1 MKRFGFFKAALGTV
15 LAAALALSCV
25 PIYASASGKTDKI
38 KDELGSLK
46 SENADIQAEIDAVRQ
61 QYTAA
66 SNQIQELVNQ
76 KNAVDQEIALLHSQI
91 LNMNQQIIVYG
102 QLIAD
107 SQDDLEEQSQQLDE
121 LNEKHKARI
130 RAMEEGGT
138 VSYWEVLFQ
147 AKSFTDFLDR
157 MTMIDEIA
165 ASDQGRLE

>member
-15 LAAALALSCV
+15 LAAALALGCV
-25 PIYASASGKTDKI
+25 PIYASASAKTDKI
-38 KDELGSLK
+38 EDELGTLK

-107 SQDDLEEQSQQLDE
+107 SQDLSLI
-121 LNEKHKARI
+121 HI
-130 RAMEEGGT
+130 
-138 VSYWEVLFQ
+138 
-147 AKSFTDFLDR
+147 
-157 MTMIDEIA
+157 
-165 ASDQGRLE
+165 

>member
-1 MKRFGFFKAALGTV
+1 MVFQSSAGHGAGCGVDTGLR
-15 LAAALALSCV
+15 S
-25 PIYASASGKTDKI
+25 IYASASVKTDKI
-38 KDELGSLK
+38 EDELGSLK

-107 SQDDLEEQSQQLDE
+107 SQDDL
-121 LNEKHKARI
+121 
-130 RAMEEGGT
+130 
-138 VSYWEVLFQ
+138 
-147 AKSFTDFLDR
+147 
-157 MTMIDEIA
+157 
-165 ASDQGRLE
+165 ASSRSSWTS